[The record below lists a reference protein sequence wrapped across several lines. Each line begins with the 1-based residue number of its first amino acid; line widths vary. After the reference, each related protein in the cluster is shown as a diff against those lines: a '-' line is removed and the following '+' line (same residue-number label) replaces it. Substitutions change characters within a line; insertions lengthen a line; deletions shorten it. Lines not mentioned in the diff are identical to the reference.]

1 MRKKLEQFKDV
12 RVAVTATFD
21 RYGSTKVKGDTTM
34 LFTDVNIMGEFG
46 KGDYDNPIFIDD
58 HCWLVETDRLEK
70 VKVQSGD
77 KVRFIALVDNYM
89 KLGETASEVDYNFN
103 QVRGFR
109 VEKEELV

>member
-1 MRKKLEQFKDV
+1 MRQKLGQFENV

-21 RYGSTKVKGDTTM
+21 RYGSTKRSGDTTM

-58 HCWLVETDRLEK
+58 HCWLVETQRLEK
-70 VKVQSGD
+70 VKVKSGD
-77 KVRFIALVDNYM
+77 KVRFVAIVDNYL
-89 KLGETASEVDYNFN
+89 KVGENASEKDYNFN

-109 VEKEELV
+109 VEKDIV